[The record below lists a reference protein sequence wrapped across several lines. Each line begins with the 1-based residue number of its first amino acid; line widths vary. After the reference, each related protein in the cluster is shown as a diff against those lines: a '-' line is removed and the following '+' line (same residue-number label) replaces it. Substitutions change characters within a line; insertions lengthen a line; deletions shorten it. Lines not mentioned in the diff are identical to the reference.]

1 MEVFLEAK
9 ASQVNEQSL
18 AVDELDLF
26 NFFFPN
32 KKPRMREVIDL
43 SAELSR
49 INFESN
55 FFIEYIYIFIL
66 KLEHNIL
73 ILKFN
78 VIYDM
83 DIYIYF

>member
-1 MEVFLEAK
+1 
-9 ASQVNEQSL
+9 
-18 AVDELDLF
+18 
-26 NFFFPN
+26 
-32 KKPRMREVIDL
+32 MREVIDL

-83 DIYIYF
+83 DIYIYIFNIQIIIKVIDIK